1 MSDEQSLAANAA
13 APHTAPRMGRIGAWL
28 VDRLMPGARA
38 ALALAQSQARQAE
51 ARLQEAVEAIP
62 EGIVM
67 LDAEGRYILWN
78 RAYAEIYHRSAD
90 LFEKGARL
98 VDTLRVGISRGDYPD
113 AIGQEEEWLAARVAL
128 MNNPGQRHEQ
138 RLSDGRWLMIE
149 ERRTGEGGIIGL
161 RVDITDMKLQAQAL
175 EAALHRAEAANR
187 AKTEFLAN
195 LSHEIRT
202 PLNGVLGLADVLAG
216 TKLDRAQRDMV
227 KTISVS
233 AGALNQVLVDLLD
246 FSRLESGALEIVEE
260 PFQIAE
266 VVAASLALFEEAAR
280 SKGIALEAKLPDQI
294 GEAYVLGDPARLRQV
309 LTNLICNALKFT
321 DVGAITLSV
330 QDNPA
335 GGYQFTVADTGAG
348 FDPADA
354 ERLFARFEQ
363 ADSSSTREHGGLG
376 LGLSICRQLC
386 DLMGGGISAT
396 AQPGV
401 GATFTVVLPLPPA
414 DAPMPE
420 SDIASESAVESDG
433 EAPLRVL
440 VTDDNP
446 TNRMVAEL
454 IMSSIGAIVVC
465 AENGR
470 EALEAVER
478 LPFDVVLMDLQMPVM
493 DGLTAIKA
501 IREREA
507 ARGLPRTPVVVVSAN
522 VMREQ
527 REESSAAGAD
537 DHLGKPIRADELIA
551 AVVRAIQVNE
561 PQSHAP
567 DFSAAAPATVYRH

>member
-1 MSDEQSLAANAA
+1 MARWLAAKLDGETRQALLEA
-13 APHTAPRMGRIGAWL
+13 E
-28 VDRLMPGARA
+28 RLAR
-38 ALALAQSQARQAE
+38 RAE
-51 ARLQEAVEAIP
+51 ARLEEAVEAFP

-98 VDTLRVGISRGDYPD
+98 VDTLRIGIERGDYPD
-113 AIGQEEEWLAARVAL
+113 ALGREEAWLAERMAR

-202 PLNGVLGLADVLAG
+202 PLNGVLGLADVLQQTRLSAG
-216 TKLDRAQRDMV
+216 QREMLQ
-227 KTISVS
+227 TITVS
-233 AGALNQVLVDLLD
+233 ASALGQVLSDLLD
-246 FSRLESGALEIVEE
+246 FSRLDSGALEIRPE
-260 PFQIAE
+260 PFRLGDVLAE
-266 VVAASLALFEEAAR
+266 CAALFEETAR
-280 SKGIALEAKLPDQI
+280 AKGL
-294 GEAYVLGDPARLRQV
+294 VLAVEQAEVEHRRVAGDAGRLRQI
-309 LTNLICNALKFT
+309 LSNLICNAVKFT
-321 DVGAITLSV
+321 EQGRVVLR
-330 QDNPA
+330 A
-335 GGYQFTVADTGAG
+335 GLAEDGEAYRFEVEDTGVG

-363 ADSSSTREHGGLG
+363 ADSSNTRQHGGLG
-376 LGLSICRQLC
+376 LGLSICRHLAE
-386 DLMGGGISAT
+386 LMGGTISAL
-396 AQPGV
+396 ARPGE
-401 GATFTVVLPLPPA
+401 GAVFTLLLPLPPA
-414 DAPMPE
+414 AEATPALDAAE
-420 SDIASESAVESDG
+420 AEGELCDED

-454 IMSSIGAIVVC
+454 IMNSIGAEVVC
-465 AENGR
+465 AENGK
-470 EALEAVER
+470 EAVEAVEQ

-493 DGLTAIKA
+493 DGLAA
-501 IREREA
+501 IRAIRQRETA
-507 ARGLPRTPVVVVSAN
+507 MGLPRVPVVVVSAN

-527 REESSAAGAD
+527 RDESAAAGAD
-537 DHLGKPIRADELIA
+537 DHLGKPFRAEELIA
-551 AVVRAIQVNE
+551 AVARAVQAGE
-561 PQSHAP
+561 TQ
-567 DFSAAAPATVYRH
+567 SAAA

>member
-1 MSDEQSLAANAA
+1 MPDELPLAASVFETRASTPWRRLADWAA
-13 APHTAPRMGRIGAWL
+13 
-28 VDRLMPGARA
+28 DRLMPGARQALVA
-38 ALALAQSQARQAE
+38 AENQARQAE
-51 ARLQEAVEAIP
+51 ARLHEAVEAIP

-67 LDAEGRYILWN
+67 LDADGRYILWN
-78 RAYAEIYHRSAD
+78 QTYADIYHRSAD

-98 VDTLRVGISRGDYPD
+98 VDTLRVGVARGDYPD
-113 AIGQEEEWLAARVAL
+113 AVGQEEEWLAARVAL
-128 MNNPGQRHEQ
+128 MNNPGARHEQ

-149 ERRTGEGGIIGL
+149 ERRTSEGGIIGL
-161 RVDITDMKLQAQAL
+161 RVDITDMKHQSQAL

-202 PLNGVLGLADVLAG
+202 PLNGVLGLADVMAG
-216 TKLDRAQRDMV
+216 TRLDKGQKDML
-227 KTISVS
+227 KAMSAS

-246 FSRLESGALEIVEE
+246 FSRLESGVLEIAEE
-260 PFQIAE
+260 PFRIVE
-266 VVAASLALFEEAAR
+266 TVGESLTLFEEAAR
-280 SKGIALEAKLPDQI
+280 AKGVALQLRLADLPD
-294 GEAYVLGDPARLRQV
+294 GEVLGDPSRLRQI

-321 DVGAITLSV
+321 DAGTITVSAEALEA
-330 QDNPA
+330 DHA
-335 GGYQFTVADTGAG
+335 YRFTVADTGAG

-386 DLMGGGISAT
+386 DLMGGSISAS
-396 AQPGV
+396 AAPGV
-401 GATFTVVLPLPPA
+401 GATFTAILPFRPTDTPA
-414 DAPMPE
+414 AE
-420 SDIASESAVESDG
+420 TGASF
-433 EAPLRVL
+433 EAEPAGDSPLRVL
-440 VTDDNP
+440 VTDDNA

-454 IMSSIGAIVVC
+454 IMSSIGAVVVC

-493 DGLTAIKA
+493 DGLTAIRA

-507 ARGLPRTPVVVVSAN
+507 AQGLPRTPVVVVSAN

-527 REESSAAGAD
+527 REQSSAAGAD
-537 DHLGKPIRADELIA
+537 DHLGKPVRADELIA

-561 PQSHAP
+561 PQS
-567 DFSAAAPATVYRH
+567 DAA